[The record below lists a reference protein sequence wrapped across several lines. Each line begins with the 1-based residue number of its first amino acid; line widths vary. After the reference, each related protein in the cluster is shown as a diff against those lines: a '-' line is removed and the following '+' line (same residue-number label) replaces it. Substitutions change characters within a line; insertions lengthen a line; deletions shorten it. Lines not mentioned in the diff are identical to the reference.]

1 MHVHKSSRGAGSKKA
16 ADSRHLAEMREN
28 MSDELLNSEENDTVT
43 LTLDDDTEI
52 VCDVI
57 TIFTCGESQYIALL
71 PQDSGE
77 DGEVYLYGF
86 SETNGEPE
94 LINIED
100 DEEFERVSDA
110 FDEWL
115 DSEEFDEMYGDDE
128 EE

>member
-1 MHVHKSSRGAGSKKA
+1 
-16 ADSRHLAEMREN
+16 MREN

-86 SETNGEPE
+86 S
-94 LINIED
+94 
-100 DEEFERVSDA
+100 
-110 FDEWL
+110 
-115 DSEEFDEMYGDDE
+115 
-128 EE
+128 